1 GLKEDQ
7 SLKEGVALRLG
18 LDPDSETIRAFDWL
32 GLFSSRPLPAQKS
45 SPLDLLTAIMW
56 DKMQY
61 GKNERDMNIL
71 QHELLIKYQT
81 GRQEKLVSTLIDF
94 GLPGG
99 HSSMSRLVGLPVAIA
114 VKLIIQNKI
123 KSRGVLIPTSSE
135 IYEPVL
141 TELKALGIDF
151 KEEKRIV

>member
-1 GLKEDQ
+1 
-7 SLKEGVALRLG
+7 
-18 LDPDSETIRAFDWL
+18 
-32 GLFSSRPLPAQKS
+32 
-45 SPLDLLTAIMW
+45 
-56 DKMQY
+56 
-61 GKNERDMNIL
+61 
-71 QHELLIKYQT
+71 
-81 GRQEKLVSTLIDF
+81 
-94 GLPGG
+94 
-99 HSSMSRLVGLPVAIA
+99 LPVAIA

>member
-1 GLKEDQ
+1 MKEKWTAKTYAGWLQELLGLKEDQ

-94 GLPGG
+94 AAGG
-99 HSSMSRLVGLPVAIA
+99 HSSDVQAGWLAGSH
-114 VKLIIQNKI
+114 
-123 KSRGVLIPTSSE
+123 RG
-135 IYEPVL
+135 
-141 TELKALGIDF
+141 
-151 KEEKRIV
+151 